1 MKLTAYLFL
10 LLLFACGQNKSGE
23 KNNTTDS
30 PASVTTDST
39 AQLIDQ
45 PALPVITEAA
55 KEISGLLTEKF
66 GDSFEIVTDSIARW
80 PQDVFD
86 YFIAPKRK
94 TEPDYPY
101 ITKGDFN
108 GDGQQDAAALVRLNN
123 KAEYQLA
130 ILFGSPLDKNRIQFW
145 KEDIDICAVSL
156 YPKGDLQGIDKPKV
170 KMKGDGIN
178 VEYYESAAFVIY
190 WDGKTFK
197 RAYTAD

>member
-1 MKLTAYLFL
+1 M
-10 LLLFACGQNKSGE
+10 
-23 KNNTTDS
+23 
-30 PASVTTDST
+30 
-39 AQLIDQ
+39 
-45 PALPVITEAA
+45 TEAA
-55 KEISGLLTEKF
+55 KVISGLLTQKF
-66 GDSFEIVTDSIARW
+66 GDTFEIVNDSIAKW
-80 PQDVFD
+80 PRDVFD

-108 GDGQQDAAALVRLNN
+108 GDGQQDAAALVKLKD
-123 KAEYQLA
+123 KAAYQLA

-156 YPKGDLQGIDKPKV
+156 FPKGDLEGIDKPKV